1 MTSIRL
7 PEAGAFALARV
18 EVVANRR
25 PARTPRMRATRAI
38 AATVESVKGVVKNL
52 DIPYSF
58 FCRLSLSS
66 QLACKRSRL
75 HTSLHREARDEK
87 EGFTGTK
94 YRSCGPTRTCLS
106 RGRRTADFMHEREG

>member
-38 AATVESVKGVVKNL
+38 AATVDSVKGVLKNL

-58 FCRLSLSS
+58 FAGCLYPANSHASTMPHAKDRGYTRVFIGRLVMKGRALREQIQKLWAYKDMSLTWP
-66 QLACKRSRL
+66 KNR
-75 HTSLHREARDEK
+75 
-87 EGFTGTK
+87 
-94 YRSCGPTRTCLS
+94 
-106 RGRRTADFMHEREG
+106 